1 MKDLEKLLRLRE
13 RIHEILERRFLSGEN
28 VLYDY
33 AGPNGEVVL
42 PTPEETLASKPNA
55 FAWNTPIENGAFFN
69 GDLLTAL
76 CDLYEMFPSP
86 KLEKQMRALARG
98 LYVLQDKSP
107 VEGCILRGI
116 GSGGKCFYPASS
128 NDQVIPF
135 LLGLWRFSQSEASTP
150 TEKADCRRRCRAT
163 LLALKKNRW
172 RVPGARPGFERGDI
186 SANAPFDMCH
196 LLLAAMIL
204 DETNPDE
211 SPEFDRVLD
220 GRRESVFAGYPEI
233 PAGHCW
239 FASHNFYIL
248 SMQAAACPA
257 CREPARRALKITAEG
272 ASKWIGSWRQYVP
285 GLAFSPDWHP
295 LNGFWHEQK
304 NSADGN
310 DITGARFWQAW
321 TEICP
326 AVMNERNSIMPAF
339 AAAWIVLLS
348 GDEELIAR
356 SRPDIIEALE
366 NVPFEKLHYAPFFF
380 AENVISLLVRFLK

>member
-1 MKDLEKLLRLRE
+1 MKDLEKLLDLRE
-13 RIHEILERRFLSGEN
+13 RIHDILERRFLSGEN
-28 VLYDY
+28 ILYDY
-33 AGPNGEVVL
+33 AGPNGEVIL
-42 PTPEETLASKPNA
+42 PTPEETLANKPNA

-76 CDLYEMFPSP
+76 CDLYELFPSE

-98 LYVLQDKSP
+98 LYALQDKSP

-135 LLGLWRFSQSEASTP
+135 LLGLWRFSQSGASTP
-150 TEKADCRRRCRAT
+150 MEKADCRRRCRET
-163 LLALKKNRW
+163 VLALKKNRW

-204 DETNPDE
+204 DETDPE
-211 SPEFDRVLD
+211 GRTEFDRVLD
-220 GRRESVFAGYPEI
+220 GRRDSVFAGYPEI

-248 SMQAAACPA
+248 SMLAAACPA
-257 CREPARRALKITAEG
+257 CREPARRALKITAEA
-272 ASKWIGSWRQYVP
+272 ASECIGSWRQYVP
-285 GLAFSPDWHP
+285 GLVFTPDWHP

-304 NSADGN
+304 NTADCK
-310 DITGARFWQAW
+310 DITGARFWKAW

-348 GDEELIAR
+348 GDEEVIATSR
-356 SRPDIIEALE
+356 SEIIEALE

-380 AENVISLLVRFLK
+380 AENVISLLVRFPG